1 AFRLKNWLWQGS
13 FSALETASQ
22 AVAVVC
28 IIYALLVGGDL
39 YKRKI
44 VRIVGPS
51 LSSRRQTGEILAEIE
66 RQIERVL
73 WARVAI
79 SAIVGVA
86 IWLSFRL
93 LQLEEPGVWGVLAAL
108 LFTVPLVGPTIVCV
122 GAALAGFVQFES
134 FGMAAASGGVALA

>member
-1 AFRLKNWLWQGS
+1 QQAASEIEKAAAVPSKPDGVTAVRVEEPAFRLKNWLWQGS

-22 AVAVVC
+22 AVAVVR
-28 IIYALLVGGDL
+28 ILYALLVGGDL

-51 LSSRRQTGEILAEIE
+51 LSSRRQTVEILAEIE
-66 RQIERVL
+66 RQIERFL

-108 LFTVPLVGPTIVCV
+108 LFTV
-122 GAALAGFVQFES
+122 
-134 FGMAAASGGVALA
+134 